1 MLPRSNNYGYATTV
15 APGYRFYDCLTDL
28 GLTGVY
34 MRVAQAAIVICL
46 FSITIW
52 AQETQT
58 TELTPDQGNPSDA
71 SQSGTS
77 APQPVPAPQ
86 PPPPPSPYS
95 RAYELRKDI
104 HKYASYATLPL
115 FAAEYALGQSLPS
128 EPGRSGSMRGLH
140 AAVGTG
146 LVGLFFLNTATGGWN
161 LWQSR
166 HETSHRTTRF
176 IHSAL
181 MIASNAGFV
190 ATAAS
195 APSHHNPSSFDHD
208 RTVHRNLAIASISVG
223 TAGYL
228 LALFRRLD

>member
-1 MLPRSNNYGYATTV
+1 MGVHVQV
-15 APGYRFYDCLTDL
+15 AK
-28 GLTGVY
+28 
-34 MRVAQAAIVICL
+34 AAIVMCL
-46 FSITIW
+46 FSITAW

-58 TELTPDQGNPSDA
+58 SKVTPGQENTSDA
-71 SQSGTS
+71 VQSGTS
-77 APQPVPAPQ
+77 QTQPAPAPQ
-86 PPPPPSPYS
+86 PPPRPAPYS
-95 RAYELRKDI
+95 RPYELRKDI

-128 EPGRSGSMRGLH
+128 EPGRSGSLRGLH

-166 HETSHRTTRF
+166 HETNHRTTRF
-176 IHSAL
+176 IHGAL

-195 APSHHNPSSFDHD
+195 APSHDNLSSFDHD

-223 TAGYL
+223 TAGYM
-228 LALFRRLD
+228 LALFGRLD

>member
-1 MLPRSNNYGYATTV
+1 L
-15 APGYRFYDCLTDL
+15 D
-28 GLTGVY
+28 LTGVHVQ
-34 MRVAQAAIVICL
+34 VAKTGIVICL
-46 FSITIW
+46 FSITVW

-58 TELTPDQGNPSDA
+58 SEVTSGQENTSDA
-71 SQSGTS
+71 AQSGTS
-77 APQPVPAPQ
+77 QPQPVPAPQ
-86 PPPPPSPYS
+86 PPPRPYS
-95 RAYELRKDI
+95 RAYELRQDI

-166 HETSHRTTRF
+166 HETNHRTNRF
-176 IHSAL
+176 IHGSL

-208 RTVHRNLAIASISVG
+208 RTVHRNLAIASITVG

-228 LALFRRLD
+228 LALFAPLD

>member
-1 MLPRSNNYGYATTV
+1 MQ
-15 APGYRFYDCLTDL
+15 L
-28 GLTGVY
+28 GK
-34 MRVAQAAIVICL
+34 AAIAMCL
-46 FSITIW
+46 FSITVW

-58 TELTPDQGNPSDA
+58 SEVTPGPENTADA
-71 SQSGTS
+71 SQSGAS
-77 APQPVPAPQ
+77 QPQPAPAPQ
-86 PPPPPSPYS
+86 QPTPPSPYS
-95 RAYELRKDI
+95 RAYELRQDI

-166 HETSHRTTRF
+166 HETNHRTTRF
-176 IHSAL
+176 IHGAL
-181 MIASNAGFV
+181 MIASTAGFV

-208 RTVHRNLAIASISVG
+208 RTVHRNLAIASVSVG

-228 LALFRRLD
+228 LAIFGRLD

>member
-1 MLPRSNNYGYATTV
+1 MGVHVQV
-15 APGYRFYDCLTDL
+15 AK
-28 GLTGVY
+28 
-34 MRVAQAAIVICL
+34 AAIVMCL
-46 FSITIW
+46 FSITVW

-58 TELTPDQGNPSDA
+58 SEVTPGQENTADPV
-71 SQSGTS
+71 QSGTS
-77 APQPVPAPQ
+77 QPQPVPAPQ
-86 PPPPPSPYS
+86 LPPRLSPYS
-95 RAYELRKDI
+95 RAYELRQDI

-166 HETSHRTTRF
+166 HETNHRTTRF
-176 IHSAL
+176 IHGAL

-228 LALFRRLD
+228 LALFGRLD

>member
-1 MLPRSNNYGYATTV
+1 M
-15 APGYRFYDCLTDL
+15 
-28 GLTGVY
+28 GVY
-34 MRVAQAAIVICL
+34 MKVAKAAIVMCL
-46 FSITIW
+46 FSITVW

-58 TELTPDQGNPSDA
+58 SEVTPAPENTADA
-71 SQSGTS
+71 IPNGTGQL
-77 APQPVPAPQ
+77 QPVPAPQ

-95 RAYELRKDI
+95 RAYELRQDI

-166 HETSHRTTRF
+166 HETNHRTTRF
-176 IHSAL
+176 IHGAL

-195 APSHHNPSSFDHD
+195 APSHHNPASFDHD
-208 RTVHRNLAIASISVG
+208 RTVHRNLAIASVSVG

-228 LALFRRLD
+228 LAIFGRLD

>member
-1 MLPRSNNYGYATTV
+1 M
-15 APGYRFYDCLTDL
+15 
-28 GLTGVY
+28 GVY
-34 MRVAQAAIVICL
+34 VKVAKAAIVMCL
-46 FSITIW
+46 FSITVW

-58 TELTPDQGNPSDA
+58 SEVTPAPESTADA
-71 SQSGTS
+71 TPNGAGQL
-77 APQPVPAPQ
+77 QPVPAPQ

-95 RAYELRKDI
+95 RAYELRQDI

-128 EPGRSGSMRGLH
+128 EPGRSGSMQGLH

-146 LVGLFFLNTATGGWN
+146 LIGLFFLNTATGGWN

-166 HETSHRTTRF
+166 HEKNHRTTRF
-176 IHSAL
+176 IHGAL

-195 APSHHNPSSFDHD
+195 APSHHSPSGFDHD
-208 RTVHRNLAIASISVG
+208 RTVHRNIAIASITVG

-228 LALFRRLD
+228 LALFGRLD

>member
-1 MLPRSNNYGYATTV
+1 MGDHV
-15 APGYRFYDCLTDL
+15 QL
-28 GLTGVY
+28 GK
-34 MRVAQAAIVICL
+34 AAIAMCL
-46 FSITIW
+46 FSITVW

-58 TELTPDQGNPSDA
+58 SEVTPGPENTADA
-71 SQSGTS
+71 SQSGAS
-77 APQPVPAPQ
+77 QPQPVPAPQ
-86 PPPPPSPYS
+86 QPTPPSPYS
-95 RAYELRKDI
+95 RAYELRRDI

-166 HETSHRTTRF
+166 HETNHRTTRF
-176 IHSAL
+176 IHGAL
-181 MIASNAGFV
+181 MIASTAGFV

-208 RTVHRNLAIASISVG
+208 RTVHRNLAIASVSVG

-228 LALFRRLD
+228 LAIFGRLD

>member
-1 MLPRSNNYGYATTV
+1 VQV
-15 APGYRFYDCLTDL
+15 AK
-28 GLTGVY
+28 
-34 MRVAQAAIVICL
+34 AAIVMCL
-46 FSITIW
+46 FSITVW

-58 TELTPDQGNPSDA
+58 SEVTPDQENAADA
-71 SQSGTS
+71 AQTSTSQ
-77 APQPVPAPQ
+77 PQPVPAPQ
-86 PPPPPSPYS
+86 PPPPAPSPYS
-95 RAYELRKDI
+95 HAYEVRRDI

-140 AAVGTG
+140 AAVGAG

-166 HETSHRTTRF
+166 HETNHRTTRF
-176 IHSAL
+176 IHGAL

-208 RTVHRNLAIASISVG
+208 RTVHRNLAIASITVG

-228 LALFRRLD
+228 LALFGRLD

>member
-1 MLPRSNNYGYATTV
+1 
-15 APGYRFYDCLTDL
+15 
-28 GLTGVY
+28 
-34 MRVAQAAIVICL
+34 MRVAKTAVVIFL
-46 FSITIW
+46 FSMGVW

-58 TELTPDQGNPSDA
+58 SELTPGEENTSDA
-71 SQSGTS
+71 VQSGTS
-77 APQPVPAPQ
+77 QPQPVPAPQ
-86 PPPPPSPYS
+86 LPPRPSPYS
-95 RAYELRKDI
+95 RAYELRQDI

-166 HETSHRTTRF
+166 HETNHRTTRF
-176 IHSAL
+176 IHGAL

-195 APSHHNPSSFDHD
+195 TPSHHNPSSFDHD
-208 RTVHRNLAIASISVG
+208 RNVHRNLAIASISIG

-228 LALFRRLD
+228 LALFGHLD

>member
-1 MLPRSNNYGYATTV
+1 
-15 APGYRFYDCLTDL
+15 
-28 GLTGVY
+28 
-34 MRVAQAAIVICL
+34 
-46 FSITIW
+46 
-52 AQETQT
+52 
-58 TELTPDQGNPSDA
+58 
-71 SQSGTS
+71 
-77 APQPVPAPQ
+77 
-86 PPPPPSPYS
+86 
-95 RAYELRKDI
+95 LRQDI

-166 HETSHRTTRF
+166 HETNHRTTRF
-176 IHSAL
+176 IHGAL
-181 MIASNAGFV
+181 MIASTAGFV
-190 ATAAS
+190 ATASS

-228 LALFRRLD
+228 LALFGRLD

>member
-1 MLPRSNNYGYATTV
+1 MGVHVQVTKAT
-15 APGYRFYDCLTDL
+15 
-28 GLTGVY
+28 
-34 MRVAQAAIVICL
+34 IVICL
-46 FSITIW
+46 FSITVW

-58 TELTPDQGNPSDA
+58 GEVKSGQEHTADPA
-71 SQSGTS
+71 QSGTS
-77 APQPVPAPQ
+77 QVQRAPAPQ
-86 PPPPPSPYS
+86 LPPRPSPYS
-95 RAYELRKDI
+95 HAYEVRQDI

-146 LVGLFFLNTATGGWN
+146 IVGLFFLNTATGGWN

-166 HETSHRTTRF
+166 HETNHRTTRF
-176 IHSAL
+176 VHGAL

-195 APSHHNPSSFDHD
+195 APSHHNPSGFDHD

-228 LALFRRLD
+228 LALFGRLD

>member
-1 MLPRSNNYGYATTV
+1 M
-15 APGYRFYDCLTDL
+15 
-28 GLTGVY
+28 
-34 MRVAQAAIVICL
+34 CL
-46 FSITIW
+46 FSITLW

-58 TELTPDQGNPSDA
+58 SEVIPAQDNTADPAQSST
-71 SQSGTS
+71 SQ
-77 APQPVPAPQ
+77 PQPVPAPQ
-86 PPPPPSPYS
+86 LPAPPSPYS
-95 RAYELRKDI
+95 HAYEVRKDI

-166 HETSHRTTRF
+166 HETNHRTNRF
-176 IHSAL
+176 IHGAL

-195 APSHHNPSSFDHD
+195 APSHHNPSTFEHN
-208 RTVHRNLAIASISVG
+208 RTVHRNFAIASISVG
-223 TAGYL
+223 AAGYL
-228 LALFRRLD
+228 LALFGRLD

>member
-1 MLPRSNNYGYATTV
+1 MGDHVQV
-15 APGYRFYDCLTDL
+15 AK
-28 GLTGVY
+28 
-34 MRVAQAAIVICL
+34 AAIAMCL
-46 FSITIW
+46 FSITVW

-58 TELTPDQGNPSDA
+58 SEVTAGQENTADTLQSGA
-71 SQSGTS
+71 SQ
-77 APQPVPAPQ
+77 PQPVPVPQ
-86 PPPPPSPYS
+86 LPTSPSPYS
-95 RAYELRKDI
+95 RAYELRQDI
-104 HKYASYATLPL
+104 HKYASYATLPI

-128 EPGRSGSMRGLH
+128 EPGESGSMRGLH

-176 IHSAL
+176 IHGAL
-181 MIASNAGFV
+181 MIASTAGFV

-208 RTVHRNLAIASISVG
+208 RTVHRNLAIASISIG

>member
-1 MLPRSNNYGYATTV
+1 MQV
-15 APGYRFYDCLTDL
+15 AK
-28 GLTGVY
+28 
-34 MRVAQAAIVICL
+34 AAIMICL
-46 FSITIW
+46 FSITVW

-58 TELTPDQGNPSDA
+58 SEVTTGQENTSDA
-71 SQSGTS
+71 AQSGTS
-77 APQPVPAPQ
+77 QPQPVPAPQ
-86 PPPPPSPYS
+86 PPPRPSPYS
-95 RAYELRKDI
+95 RAYELRQDI

-176 IHSAL
+176 IYGGL

-195 APSHHNPSSFDHD
+195 APSHENPSGPSIATL
-208 RTVHRNLAIASISVG
+208 RSHRSGRYCRLS
-223 TAGYL
+223 AGL
-228 LALFRRLD
+228 IWTSRLI